1 MQVWKGLP
9 QAHPLH
15 RRGRGAGAGGRA
27 ADQEIADGARSPHSL
42 VLVLK
47 AGETVLAPGPCL
59 SAPHR
64 STRFCGGPDGRQG
77 AGAAPR
83 TMAALGRGPA
93 GGMEGGPAS
102 GARPGPRRPGARAR
116 ARRGAG
122 AAAQAGAR
130 GAGPGGRGGS
140 TGEAGGG
147 GGRGARGVEAGGGGG
162 RAGSVLSSVCQCWS
176 RLQSVPGRK
185 VNLAIGGVR
194 EAPTSAPLVEETEG
208 AGEPCRS
215 QARGEPG
222 GARPSAASPPPRRP
236 SLLWL
241 PPGGRGR
248 GGRRRTPWGWRTCR
262 GWDCTGVRRGGARE
276 ARRPVPRSR
285 GVGRRPLPAQA
296 LEDGGVGP
304 GYGRRGHGG

>member
-116 ARRGAG
+116 APG
-122 AAAQAGAR
+122 GAR
-130 GAGPGGRGGS
+130 ERLRRL
-140 TGEAGGG
+140 
-147 GGRGARGVEAGGGGG
+147 GRGARAREGAAGAQGRRAEAGGAEPAGWKPAAAAAAERGQFSVVFVNVGAVCRASLAG
-162 RAGSVLSSVCQCWS
+162 R
-176 RLQSVPGRK
+176 
-185 VNLAIGGVR
+185 
-194 EAPTSAPLVEETEG
+194 
-208 AGEPCRS
+208 
-215 QARGEPG
+215 
-222 GARPSAASPPPRRP
+222 
-236 SLLWL
+236 
-241 PPGGRGR
+241 
-248 GGRRRTPWGWRTCR
+248 
-262 GWDCTGVRRGGARE
+262 
-276 ARRPVPRSR
+276 
-285 GVGRRPLPAQA
+285 
-296 LEDGGVGP
+296 
-304 GYGRRGHGG
+304 